1 MPRARLSLLIP
12 LLLTL
17 TLAACNGAGARCQ
30 RPLADYCQ
38 GPCQTYDQAVAQL
51 RSEVTPGCTNASLGT
66 CDGRRF
72 VRSASHTTS
81 YTKFFDTN
89 DQLVAAS
96 VAATYA
102 AFCGGNFFRQEYG
115 EPPPCANPVITE
127 DLCSPPDGGTD
138 GP

>member
-1 MPRARLSLLIP
+1 MPRALLSLLAP

-17 TLAACNGAGARCQ
+17 GCNGAGARCQ

-38 GPCQTYDQAVAQL
+38 GPCQTYDEGVAQL
-51 RSEVTPGCTNASLGT
+51 RSEVTPGCTAASLGT
-66 CDGRRF
+66 CDNLRF

-89 DQLVAAS
+89 GRLVGVS
-96 VAATYA
+96 LAATYA
-102 AFCGGNFFRQEYG
+102 AFCGGDFFRQEYG
-115 EPPPCANPVITE
+115 ATPLCATPVITE
-127 DLCSPPDGGTD
+127 DLCAPTDGGTD